1 MFKFDPVGPDPNVAQ
16 WGRGFVS
23 ALFCTVLVVCGP
35 ETVSTCKLEFDVV
48 GSQKQCTGSFYML
61 VVSSDDKLN
70 LEFDVLN
77 LVFLCVNGHDTQVSH
92 LNVKYGTYQTFL
104 TNLLSGYQR
113 KGNYWHGMG

>member
-77 LVFLCVNGHDTQVSH
+77 LVFLCVNGHDTRYVIVVPPKRQVWYISDIS
-92 LNVKYGTYQTFL
+92 NKPAVR
-104 TNLLSGYQR
+104 LLKKR
-113 KGNYWHGMG
+113 K